1 MRILASLGNAV
12 LTAAAAVG
20 VACALVWGATAAGL
34 IQPLVVVSGSM
45 EPGIATGDLL
55 VATRTPVAE
64 LEVGDVATLR
74 SATTGH
80 LVTHR
85 VTEVA
90 VSGESAEIRMR
101 GDANPAVDAETY
113 RAEGSVWEPAL
124 RIPGGGFAVE
134 VVTRP
139 SVAIPLLVS
148 LAALV
153 GLTLVP
159 SAPPREGGRHVAP
172 RAGADRP
179 EVMAQ

>member
-1 MRILASLGNAV
+1 
-12 LTAAAAVG
+12 T
-20 VACALVWGATAAGL
+20 CALPIL
-34 IQPLVVVSGSM
+34 K
-45 EPGIATGDLL
+45 
-55 VATRTPVAE
+55 RTPVTE

-90 VSGESAEIRMR
+90 VSGDSAEIRMR

-113 RAEGSVWEPAL
+113 RAEGSVWEPSV

-139 SVAIPLLVS
+139 TVAIPLLVA
-148 LAALV
+148 LASLV

-159 SAPPREGGRHVAP
+159 SSPPRGGGRHLAP
-172 RAGADRP
+172 SAADD
-179 EVMAQ
+179 ETKVVTS